1 MMVILGLLLLAAAVV
16 VGIEVII
23 ANTGP
28 LTMHLWG
35 WTWTWDTFWL
45 AVGGAVILL
54 VGLIGLACI
63 QAGAVRSRRL
73 RRERRALAD
82 ENRRLAARADR
93 DAAAHREHLGRER
106 AEADRAER
114 ERLERER
121 AEREAAT
128 MHANRPATHGAP
140 AMPAGEGTHAAPEA
154 GYAPA
159 QDGYAE
165 GAHQSRFGR
174 VLHRR

>member
-1 MMVILGLLLLAAAVV
+1 MVILGLLLLAAAVV

-35 WTWTWDTFWL
+35 WTWTWDAFWL

-54 VGLIGLACI
+54 VGIVGLACI
-63 QAGAVRSRRL
+63 QAGALRSRRL

-82 ENRRLAARADR
+82 ENRRLAARAD
-93 DAAAHREHLGRER
+93 D
-106 AEADRAER
+106 ADRDQIER

-121 AEREAAT
+121 AERVRAERAAAARHT
-128 MHANRPATHGAP
+128 NRPATHAAP
-140 AMPAGEGTHAAPEA
+140 AETTAAAPPATMAPAAAPPPMAPAEPEP
-154 GYAPA
+154 GYA
-159 QDGYAE
+159 D